1 MNKYLI
7 LFIILFCSLTAA
19 PAEAAEPAGNGGNY
33 TLEQAVQ
40 RALEQNFSI
49 KASESGLRASESGR
63 LAARGEFGPKLDS
76 SYGYTNYQHDEDLYR
91 WRVSLTQD
99 IFSGF
104 ATLAAYERAALQKES
119 SEASLAQARL
129 DLILTVQ
136 QHFFAYLKARADVR
150 SASDSYG
157 RLLAQ
162 LRETRSFYDVG
173 LRPRLDVLQAEVNA
187 SEAQDELIRAR
198 NSVETQRARLNTLLN
213 IPLDSK
219 AEYVGELTYI
229 PFGSDLEQCLAQ
241 AYRQRPDISIA
252 QKAIA
257 MAERDK
263 TSAASG
269 FYPNV
274 KGELAWATQG
284 DSWTADGSPER
295 ARDYSEWSVG
305 LTGSINLFEWGK
317 SYYEVEKSSHSITRL
332 RMEESDLRQ
341 EVAFQ
346 VQARLID
353 LDNAAKR
360 IAVARKSVE
369 QSREAYKVA
378 LARYREQV
386 GTSLDVLD
394 AQSRLTSSEVS
405 LSGARADY
413 LSALAAIYA
422 AIGEENLNLRQDG

>member
-1 MNKYLI
+1 MNKFFI
-7 LFIILFCSLTAA
+7 LFSIILGLLAA
-19 PAEAAEPAGNGGNY
+19 PPAAAAAGDGGRY
-33 TLEQAVQ
+33 TLEQAVR
-40 RALEQNFSI
+40 RALEQNFAI

-63 LAARGEFGPKLDS
+63 LAARGEFGPKLAT
-76 SYGYTNYQHDEDLYR
+76 SYGYTDYQHDEDLYR

-104 ATLAAYERAALQKES
+104 ATLAAYERAVLQKES
-119 SEASLAQARL
+119 AAAALARARL
-129 DLILTVQ
+129 ALILTVQ
-136 QHFFAYLKARADVR
+136 QNFFAYLKAKADVR

-157 RLLAQ
+157 RLAAQ
-162 LRETRSFYDVG
+162 LKETRSFYDVG

-187 SEAQDELIRAR
+187 SEAQDVLIRAR

-213 IPLDSK
+213 IPLGAK
-219 AEYVGELTYI
+219 AEYVGELAHI
-229 PFGSDLEQCLAQ
+229 PFMAELDDCLAR

-252 QKAIA
+252 RQAVS

-263 TSAASG
+263 TSAASN
-269 FYPNV
+269 FYPNI

-284 DSWTADGSPER
+284 ETWTADGSPER
-295 ARDYSEWSVG
+295 PRGYSEWSLG
-305 LTGSINLFEWGK
+305 LSGSINLFEWGK
-317 SYYEVEKSSHSITRL
+317 SYYEVEKSAHGITRL
-332 RMEESDLRQ
+332 RMEEAELRQ

-369 QSREAYKVA
+369 QSREAYQAA

-413 LSALAAIYA
+413 LSALAALYA
-422 AIGEENLNLRQDG
+422 AIGEENSNLRQDG